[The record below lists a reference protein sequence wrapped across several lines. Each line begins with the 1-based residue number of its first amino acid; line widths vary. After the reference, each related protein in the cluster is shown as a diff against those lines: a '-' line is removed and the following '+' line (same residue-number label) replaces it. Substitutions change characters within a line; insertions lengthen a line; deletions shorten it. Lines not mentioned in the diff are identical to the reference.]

1 MQKKWMFAGALV
13 LVAAGVMPWI
23 TGYVTEQQWQVATQE
38 VNQSQPFIRMSSGQ
52 YQRGYLGS
60 EFQGTLVL
68 MNPETGQSQTIGYQA
83 RVTHGILGSLMAFE
97 PKGGWSPEDADW
109 FPKEQPELT
118 LESRLWGS
126 ATLEFSAPE
135 MNLGSADSGES
146 LESSGGMARL
156 SIGDAGSSAALL
168 LKWPSLSV
176 SGPDMNIQVADVYA
190 EQTMTH
196 LQGDIWTGEGE
207 MRVGSTHIEPV
218 GQPAVTLQ
226 GLSVTGASEATPDGE
241 RVSSSGTLRLDD
253 VSLQGESYGPHQV
266 QLSLDNLDVDSWSRL
281 SESMSE
287 LQLLAAQQK
296 ADGKNRFDQQ
306 MAAMTKVN
314 TALRDL
320 AAAGFSAG
328 IPELSLATP
337 EGEVNG
343 SLVISH
349 PELTA
354 DQKSDMLLIMQ
365 RLQGKMSLRLPAAL
379 AENYP
384 AVRMQ
389 VAPLIKQGLLVQDGD
404 ELAMTASLKDLK
416 VDVNGTEIPL
426 PPLL

>member
-1 MQKKWMFAGALV
+1 LQKKWIFAGAAV
-13 LVAAGVMPWI
+13 LVVAGAMPWVV
-23 TGYVTEQQWQVATQE
+23 GYVTEQQWQAATQE
-38 VNQSQPFIRMSSGQ
+38 VNHSQPFVKMTSEQ
-52 YQRGYLGS
+52 YQRGFMAS

-68 MNPETGQSQTIGYQA
+68 TNPETGQSQTIDYQA
-83 RVTHGILGSLMAFE
+83 NVTHGILGSLIAFE
-97 PKGGWSPEDADW
+97 PKGGWSPKNADW
-109 FPKEQPELT
+109 FPDEQPELT

-135 MNLGSADSGES
+135 MSLNSADSGES
-146 LESSGGMARL
+146 LESSGGLARL
-156 SIGDAGSSAALL
+156 SISDTGSSASIL
-168 LKWPSLSV
+168 LKWPSISV
-176 SGPDMNIQVADVYA
+176 SGPDMTVQIADVYA
-190 EQTMTH
+190 EQAMTH

-207 MRVGSTHIEPV
+207 MRVGSAHIEPA

-226 GLSVTGASEATPDGE
+226 GFSVRGASEATPNGE
-241 RVSSSGTLRLDD
+241 RVSSTGTFRLDK
-253 VSLQGESYGPHQV
+253 VSLQGESYGPHQM

-281 SESMSE
+281 SESLSE

-306 MAAMTKVN
+306 MAAMTSMN

-328 IPELSLATP
+328 IPTLSLATP
-337 EGEVNG
+337 EGEVSG
-343 SLVISH
+343 SVVISH

-365 RLQGKMSLRLPAAL
+365 RLKGKLSLKLPAAL

-389 VAPLIKQGLLVQDGD
+389 VAPLIKQGLLVQEGD
-404 ELAMTASLKDLK
+404 ELIMAASLKDLM
-416 VDVNGTEIPL
+416 VDVNGAEIPL